1 MKGIS
6 SSRIRRVSLPFR
18 LSASWIIFPSLNSSN
33 LMTLTASPALTASL
47 AFVALLTLTC
57 SSMNHDILPPKLGA
71 WTLSSDTIY
80 TPENLYDYIDGGA
93 ELYLSYGFRKVLSK
107 TYIADNQPNITVDI
121 FDMNTPG
128 DAYGV
133 FMNSAEGVSDLVGQ
147 GTQYNQGFMLFW
159 MDHYFISIMAW
170 PETPESKDAIMKIAR
185 IIEKGIGKTGDL
197 PRVLDYL
204 PEEGLD
210 PLSIRYFHHYAWMN
224 THYYIAG
231 ENILLI
237 GDDTGAVLA
246 RYGGKEHP
254 GVLLVIEYPSGE
266 KATEASESFIR
277 NYLPELEGKRSMQVE
292 DGTWTGIE
300 KLENILILVFNAPG
314 DKEIGELTGSVK
326 AKIRSEQ
333 Q

>member
-1 MKGIS
+1 MKGINFI
-6 SSRIRRVSLPFR
+6 RIRRVFLPYR
-18 LSASWIIFPSLNSSN
+18 ISASWF
-33 LMTLTASPALTASL
+33 SPALMILT
-47 AFVALLTLTC
+47 VLLTITC
-57 SSMNHDILPPKLGA
+57 ASMNDDILPQKIGP
-71 WTLSSDTIY
+71 WSLSSDTIY

-93 ELYLSYGFRKVLSK
+93 ELYLSYGFREVHSK
-107 TYIADNQPNITVDI
+107 TYSAADQPNITVDI
-121 FDMNTPG
+121 FDMNTSQ
-128 DAYGV
+128 DAYGI
-133 FMNSAEGVSDLVGQ
+133 FMNSAEGVTDLVGQ
-147 GTQYNQGFMLFW
+147 GTQYSEGFMLFW

-185 IIEKGIGKTGDL
+185 IIEKWIGKTGDL
-197 PRVLDYL
+197 PRVLQYL

-224 THYYIAG
+224 SHYYIAG

-237 GDDTGAVLA
+237 GDDTGAALA

-254 GVLLVIEYPSGE
+254 GILLVIEYPSGE
-266 KATEASESFIR
+266 KAAEASASFIS

-314 DKEIGELTGSVK
+314 EGEIGELTGRVK
-326 AKIRSEQ
+326 AKMRSELQ
-333 Q
+333 